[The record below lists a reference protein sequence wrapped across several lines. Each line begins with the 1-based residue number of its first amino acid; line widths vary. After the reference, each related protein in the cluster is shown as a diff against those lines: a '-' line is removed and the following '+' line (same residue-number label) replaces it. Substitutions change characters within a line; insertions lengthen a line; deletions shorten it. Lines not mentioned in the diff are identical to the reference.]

1 MTPTRRRSR
10 RTTVGLVAAAF
21 SAVALA
27 ASSARPA
34 AQETASTQAP
44 FRARTDL
51 VQIDV
56 QVVDRDGR
64 PVSGLDA
71 SQFDVTIAGDRRRVA
86 FAQLVDANGTSVS
99 VAGLATSA
107 AAPDGPV
114 VSIDPLAGRRVF
126 MVAVDAMS
134 FDVAVSRGVAEA
146 AANFVRALPEDD
158 LVGLYSY
165 PLGPKVDPTSSHVAV
180 VQALGRVSGQRG
192 SALAGSHD
200 VRPSDIVDYF
210 AAVNAGRSRDVSAIL
225 ARYCGDGGGG
235 IERQCAAEVAL
246 EIENEGRLLETQAR
260 TSLGMLE
267 PLLLRLSDIPGRKV
281 LVLVSAGMPLSDR
294 PGGRP
299 DVGDLPIRLGES
311 AARANVAIYT
321 LYLDHRLLAQYS
333 AETRHASRNM
343 TNLGRD
349 SDLSMRWLD
358 QFSGTAGGA
367 LLRVLVDDGAQ
378 AFTRIVRETS
388 AYYLLGVE
396 PADADRTGRARQI
409 KVKVRT
415 RGLTVRARQWVVVPR
430 APERSEGGEA
440 P

>member
-1 MTPTRRRSR
+1 MTPTGRPRR
-10 RTTVGLVAAAF
+10 RTTIGLVASAVVG
-21 SAVALA
+21 AVALVV
-27 ASSARPA
+27 SSARPA
-34 AQETASTQAP
+34 AQDTASTQAP
-44 FRARTDL
+44 FRARTDI

-86 FAQLVDANGTSVS
+86 FAQLVDANGTSVG
-99 VAGLATSA
+99 VAGASA
-107 AAPDGPV
+107 PAALPDDPV
-114 VSIDPLAGRRVF
+114 VAIDPLAGRRVF

-134 FDVAVSRGVAEA
+134 FDVGVSRGVSDA
-146 AANFVRALPEDD
+146 AADFVRALPEDD

-180 VQALGRVSGQRG
+180 VQALGRVTGQRG
-192 SALAGSHD
+192 SPLAGSHD

-210 AAVNAGRSRDVSAIL
+210 AAVNANRPREVSAVL
-225 ARYCGDGGGG
+225 ARYCGGGGRSG

-311 AARANVAIYT
+311 AAKANVAIYT
-321 LYLDHRLLAQYS
+321 LYLDRRLLAQYS
-333 AETRHASRNM
+333 ADTRRASRNL
-343 TNLGRD
+343 TSLGRD

-396 PADADRTGRARQI
+396 PADTDRTGRARQI

-430 APERSEGGEA
+430 TAGH
-440 P
+440 

>member
-1 MTPTRRRSR
+1 MSPTGRSR
-10 RTTVGLVAAAF
+10 RRTTLVPIATVAAGLVVL
-21 SAVALA
+21 AV
-27 ASSARPA
+27 SSVRPA
-34 AQETASTQAP
+34 AQESASTQAP
-44 FRARTDL
+44 FRARTDI

-71 SQFDVTIAGDRRRVA
+71 SQFAVTIAGDARRVA
-86 FAQLVDANGTSVS
+86 FAQLVDADGTSVAIDGS
-99 VAGLATSA
+99 TTPAASA
-107 AAPDGPV
+107 ADPV
-114 VSIDPLAGRRVF
+114 VAIDPLAGRRVF
-126 MVAVDAMS
+126 MVAIDAMS
-134 FDVAVSRGVAEA
+134 FDVGVSRGVAEA
-146 AANFVRALPEDD
+146 AADFVRALPEDD

-165 PLGPKVDPTSSHVAV
+165 PLGPKVDPTSSHVSV
-180 VQALGRVSGQRG
+180 VQALGNVTGQRG
-192 SALAGSHD
+192 SPLAGGHD

-210 AAVNAGRSRDVSAIL
+210 AAVDANRPREVSAIL
-225 ARYCGDGGGG
+225 ERYCGVSGRSG

-267 PLLLRLSDIPGRKV
+267 PLLMRLSEIPGRKV
-281 LVLVSAGMPLSDR
+281 MVLVSAGMPLSDR

-311 AARANVAIYT
+311 AAKANVAIYT
-321 LYLDHRLLAQYS
+321 LYLDRQLLQQYS
-333 AETRHASRNM
+333 ASTRRASRNLAS
-343 TNLGRD
+343 LGRD

-358 QFSGTAGGA
+358 QFSGKAGGA

-378 AFTRIVRETS
+378 AFKRIVRETS

-396 PADADRTGRARQI
+396 PNDADRTGRARQI
-409 KVKVRT
+409 KVKVLP

-430 APERSEGGEA
+430 GARN
-440 P
+440 